1 MRQGKLCLPMPWCIS
16 NNEQKGCVMKKLLPI
31 SVSVGLTMFFLSA
44 PLAAQE
50 VTKEVLSI
58 AAKVHTGALVCEGRQ
73 MITLWPDTEL
83 PGRFI
88 LKMNKRVYR
97 LTPVPTASGA
107 VRLED
112 DRTGAVWIQTIE
124 KSMLMDSVNSQRL
137 ADGCQSP
144 AQKTAA
150 KQIPASARLDLR
162 EANSNNR

>member
-1 MRQGKLCLPMPWCIS
+1 MPWCIS
-16 NNEQKGCVMKKLLPI
+16 NNEQKGCVMRKLLPI

-137 ADGCQSP
+137 SDGCQSP

>member
-1 MRQGKLCLPMPWCIS
+1 MPWCIS
-16 NNEQKGCVMKKLLPI
+16 NNQQKGCVMRKLLPI
-31 SVSVGLTMFFLSA
+31 TVSVGLTMFFLSA

-73 MITLWPDTEL
+73 MITLWPDTAL

-88 LKMNKRVYR
+88 LKMNKRVDR

-150 KQIPASARLDLR
+150 KQIPASARPDLR

>member
-1 MRQGKLCLPMPWCIS
+1 MLCCIS
-16 NNEQKGCVMKKLLPI
+16 NNEQKGRVMRKILPI
-31 SVSVGLTMFFLSA
+31 TVTVILSMFSLSA

-50 VTKEVLSI
+50 VSKEVLSI
-58 AAKVHTGALVCEGRQ
+58 AAKVHTGALVCEDRK
-73 MITLWPDTEL
+73 MIMLWPDTVL

-97 LTPVPTASGA
+97 LSPVPTASGA

-112 DRTGAVWIQTIE
+112 DETGAVWIQTSE
-124 KSMLMDSVNSQRL
+124 KSMLMDSVRSQRL
-137 ADGCQSP
+137 ADECQSP

-150 KQIPASARLDLR
+150 KHIPASARPDLL

>member
-16 NNEQKGCVMKKLLPI
+16 NNEQKGRVMRKLLPI
-31 SVSVGLTMFFLSA
+31 TVSVGLTMFFLSA
-44 PLAAQE
+44 PLAAQV

-58 AAKVHTGALVCEGRQ
+58 AAKVHTGALVCEDRQ
-73 MITLWPDTEL
+73 MIMLWPDTAL

-112 DRTGAVWIQTIE
+112 DETGAVWIQTIE
-124 KSMLMDSVNSQRL
+124 KSMLMDSVSSQRL

>member
-1 MRQGKLCLPMPWCIS
+1 MR
-16 NNEQKGCVMKKLLPI
+16 KLLPI
-31 SVSVGLTMFFLSA
+31 TVTVGLSMFSLST

-50 VTKEVLSI
+50 ISKEMLSI
-58 AAKVHTGALVCEGRQ
+58 AAKVQIGALVCEDRK
-73 MITLWPDTEL
+73 MIILWPDTAL

-112 DRTGAVWIQTIE
+112 DETGAVWIQTIE
-124 KSMLMDSVNSQRL
+124 KSMLMDSVSSQRL

-150 KQIPASARLDLR
+150 KHIPASARPDLR

>member
-1 MRQGKLCLPMPWCIS
+1 
-16 NNEQKGCVMKKLLPI
+16 
-31 SVSVGLTMFFLSA
+31 
-44 PLAAQE
+44 
-50 VTKEVLSI
+50 
-58 AAKVHTGALVCEGRQ
+58 
-73 MITLWPDTEL
+73 MIMLWPDTAL

-112 DRTGAVWIQTIE
+112 DETGAVWIQTSE
-124 KSMLMDSVNSQRL
+124 KSMLMDSVRSQRL
-137 ADGCQSP
+137 ADECQSP

-150 KQIPASARLDLR
+150 KHIPASARPDLL

>member
-1 MRQGKLCLPMPWCIS
+1 
-16 NNEQKGCVMKKLLPI
+16 
-31 SVSVGLTMFFLSA
+31 
-44 PLAAQE
+44 
-50 VTKEVLSI
+50 
-58 AAKVHTGALVCEGRQ
+58 
-73 MITLWPDTEL
+73 MITLWPDTAL

-88 LKMNKRVYR
+88 LKMNKRVDR

-124 KSMLMDSVNSQRL
+124 KSMLMDSVISQRL

-150 KQIPASARLDLR
+150 KQIPASARPDLR

>member
-16 NNEQKGCVMKKLLPI
+16 NNQQKGCVMRKLLPI

>member
-1 MRQGKLCLPMPWCIS
+1 MLCLRMLCCIS
-16 NNEQKGCVMKKLLPI
+16 NNEQKGRVMRKILPI
-31 SVSVGLTMFFLSA
+31 TVTVILSMFSLSA

-50 VTKEVLSI
+50 VSKEVLSI
-58 AAKVHTGALVCEGRQ
+58 AAKVHTGALVCEDRK
-73 MITLWPDTEL
+73 MIMLWPDTVL

-97 LTPVPTASGA
+97 LSPVPTASGA

-112 DRTGAVWIQTIE
+112 DETGAVWIQTSE
-124 KSMLMDSVNSQRL
+124 KSMLMDSVRSQRL
-137 ADGCQSP
+137 ADECQSP

-150 KQIPASARLDLR
+150 KHIPASARPDLL

>member
-1 MRQGKLCLPMPWCIS
+1 MR
-16 NNEQKGCVMKKLLPI
+16 KLLPI

-44 PLAAQE
+44 PLEAQE

-88 LKMNKRVYR
+88 LKMNKRVYH

>member
-1 MRQGKLCLPMPWCIS
+1 MPWCIS
-16 NNEQKGCVMKKLLPI
+16 NNQQKGCVMRKLLPI
-31 SVSVGLTMFFLSA
+31 TVSVGLTMFFLSA

-73 MITLWPDTEL
+73 MITLWPDTAL

-88 LKMNKRVYR
+88 LKMNKRVDR
-97 LTPVPTASGA
+97 LTPGPTASGA

>member
-16 NNEQKGCVMKKLLPI
+16 NNEQKGCVMRKLLPI

>member
-1 MRQGKLCLPMPWCIS
+1 MRKI
-16 NNEQKGCVMKKLLPI
+16 LPI
-31 SVSVGLTMFFLSA
+31 TVTVILSMFSLSA

-50 VTKEVLSI
+50 VSKEVLSI
-58 AAKVHTGALVCEGRQ
+58 AAKVHTGALVCEDRK
-73 MITLWPDTEL
+73 MIMLWPDTAL

-88 LKMNKRVYR
+88 LKMNKRIYN

-112 DRTGAVWIQTIE
+112 DHTGAVWIQTAE
-124 KSMLMDSVNSQRL
+124 KSMLMDSVRSQRL
-137 ADGCQSP
+137 ADECQSP

-150 KQIPASARLDLR
+150 KHIPASARLDLL

>member
-1 MRQGKLCLPMPWCIS
+1 MR
-16 NNEQKGCVMKKLLPI
+16 KLLPI
-31 SVSVGLTMFFLSA
+31 TVSVGLSMFALST

-50 VTKEVLSI
+50 VSKEVLSI
-58 AAKVHTGALVCEGRQ
+58 AAKVHTGALVCEGRK
-73 MITLWPDTEL
+73 MIILWPDTAL
-83 PGRFI
+83 SGRFI

-112 DRTGAVWIQTIE
+112 DETGAVWIQTSE
-124 KSMLMDSVNSQRL
+124 KSMLMDSVRSQRL
-137 ADGCQSP
+137 ADECQSP

-150 KQIPASARLDLR
+150 KHIPASARPDLL

>member
-1 MRQGKLCLPMPWCIS
+1 MR
-16 NNEQKGCVMKKLLPI
+16 KLLPI
-31 SVSVGLTMFFLSA
+31 AVSVGLTMFFLSA

-50 VTKEVLSI
+50 VTKEVMSI
-58 AAKVHTGALVCEGRQ
+58 AAKVHTGALVCEDRQ
-73 MITLWPDTEL
+73 MIMLWPDTAL
-83 PGRFI
+83 PGRFV

-112 DRTGAVWIQTIE
+112 DETGAVWIQTIE
-124 KSMLMDSVNSQRL
+124 KSMLMDSVSSQRL

-150 KQIPASARLDLR
+150 KRIPASARPDLR

>member
-1 MRQGKLCLPMPWCIS
+1 MRWCIS
-16 NNEQKGCVMKKLLPI
+16 NNEQKGRVMRKLLP
-31 SVSVGLTMFFLSA
+31 VTVCVGLTIFSISVH
-44 PLAAQE
+44 LAAQE
-50 VTKEVLSI
+50 VSKEVLSI

-73 MITLWPDTEL
+73 MIMLWPNTAL

-97 LTPVPTASGA
+97 MTPVPTASGA

-112 DRTGAVWIQTIE
+112 DKTGAVWIQTIE
-124 KSMLMDSVNSQRL
+124 KSMLMDSVHSQRL
-137 ADGCQSP
+137 ADECQSP

-150 KQIPASARLDLR
+150 KQIPASARPDLL

>member
-1 MRQGKLCLPMPWCIS
+1 MQQGMLCLRMLWCIS
-16 NNEQKGCVMKKLLPI
+16 NNEQKGRVMRKLFPI
-31 SVSVGLTMFFLSA
+31 TVTVGLSIFSLSA

-50 VTKEVLSI
+50 VFKEVLSI
-58 AAKVHTGALVCEGRQ
+58 AAKVHTGALVCEDRK
-73 MITLWPDTEL
+73 MIMLWPDTAL

-88 LKMNKRVYR
+88 LKMNKRIYN

-112 DRTGAVWIQTIE
+112 DETGVVWIQTIE
-124 KSMLMDSVNSQRL
+124 KSMLMDSVISQRL

-150 KQIPASARLDLR
+150 KHIPASARPDLR

>member
-1 MRQGKLCLPMPWCIS
+1 MR
-16 NNEQKGCVMKKLLPI
+16 KLLLI
-31 SVSVGLTMFFLSA
+31 TVTVGLSIFSLSA

-50 VTKEVLSI
+50 VSQELLSI
-58 AAKVHTGALVCEGRQ
+58 AAKVHSGALVCEGRQ
-73 MITLWPDTEL
+73 MVMLWPDTAL

-88 LKMNKRVYR
+88 LKMNKRVYH

-112 DRTGAVWIQTIE
+112 DQTGAIWIQTSE
-124 KSMLMDSVNSQRL
+124 KSMLMDSVRSQRL
-137 ADGCQSP
+137 ADECQSP

-150 KQIPASARLDLR
+150 KHIPASARPDLL

>member
-1 MRQGKLCLPMPWCIS
+1 MR
-16 NNEQKGCVMKKLLPI
+16 KLLPI
-31 SVSVGLTMFFLSA
+31 TVFVGLSMFSLSA
-44 PLAAQE
+44 PVASQE
-50 VTKEVLSI
+50 VSKEVLLI
-58 AAKVHTGALVCEGRQ
+58 AAKVHTGALICEDRK
-73 MITLWPDTEL
+73 MIMLWPDTAL

-112 DRTGAVWIQTIE
+112 DETGAVWIQTIE
-124 KSMLMDSVNSQRL
+124 KSMLMDSVRSQRL

-150 KQIPASARLDLR
+150 KHIPASARPDLR

>member
-1 MRQGKLCLPMPWCIS
+1 MPWCIS
-16 NNEQKGCVMKKLLPI
+16 NNEQKGCVMRKLLPI
-31 SVSVGLTMFFLSA
+31 TVYVGVTMFFLPG

-58 AAKVHTGALVCEGRQ
+58 AAKVHTGALVCEDRQ
-73 MITLWPDTEL
+73 IVMLWPDNAL

-88 LKMNKRVYR
+88 LKMNKRVHR
-97 LTPVPTASGA
+97 MTPVPTASGA

-112 DRTGAVWIQTIE
+112 ERTGAVWIQTIE
-124 KSMLMDSVNSQRL
+124 KSMLMDSVSSQRL
-137 ADGCQSP
+137 ADECQSP

-150 KQIPASARLDLR
+150 KHIPASARPDLL

>member
-16 NNEQKGCVMKKLLPI
+16 NNEQKGRVMRKLLPI
-31 SVSVGLTMFFLSA
+31 TVSVGLTMFFLSA

-58 AAKVHTGALVCEGRQ
+58 AAKVHTGALVCEDRK
-73 MITLWPDTEL
+73 MIMLWPDTAL

-112 DRTGAVWIQTIE
+112 DETGAVWIQTIE
-124 KSMLMDSVNSQRL
+124 KSMLMDSVSSQRL

-150 KQIPASARLDLR
+150 KHIPASARPDLR

>member
-16 NNEQKGCVMKKLLPI
+16 NNQQKGCVMRKLLPI
-31 SVSVGLTMFFLSA
+31 TVSVGLTMFFLSA

-73 MITLWPDTEL
+73 MITLWPDTAL

-88 LKMNKRVYR
+88 LKMNKRVDR

-124 KSMLMDSVNSQRL
+124 KSMLMDSVSSQRL

>member
-1 MRQGKLCLPMPWCIS
+1 
-16 NNEQKGCVMKKLLPI
+16 
-31 SVSVGLTMFFLSA
+31 MFSLST

-50 VTKEVLSI
+50 VSKEVLSI
-58 AAKVHTGALVCEGRQ
+58 AAKVHTGALVCKHRK
-73 MITLWPDTEL
+73 MIMLWPDTAF

-88 LKMNKRVYR
+88 LKMNKRIYN
-97 LTPVPTASGA
+97 LTPVPTASDA

-112 DRTGAVWIQTIE
+112 DETGVVWIQTIE

>member
-16 NNEQKGCVMKKLLPI
+16 NNQQKGCVMRKLLPI
-31 SVSVGLTMFFLSA
+31 TVSVGLTMFFLSA

-73 MITLWPDTEL
+73 MITLWPDTAL

-88 LKMNKRVYR
+88 LKMNKRVDR

-112 DRTGAVWIQTIE
+112 DETGAVWIQTIE

>member
-1 MRQGKLCLPMPWCIS
+1 MR
-16 NNEQKGCVMKKLLPI
+16 KLLLI
-31 SVSVGLTMFFLSA
+31 TVTVGLSMFSLSA

-50 VTKEVLSI
+50 VSQELLSI
-58 AAKVHTGALVCEGRQ
+58 AAKVHSGALVCEGRQ
-73 MITLWPDTEL
+73 MVMLWPDTAL

-88 LKMNKRVYR
+88 LKMNKRVYH

-112 DRTGAVWIQTIE
+112 DHTGAIWIQTEE
-124 KSMLMDSVNSQRL
+124 KSMLMDSVRSQRL
-137 ADGCQSP
+137 ADECQGP

-150 KQIPASARLDLR
+150 KHIPASARPDLL

>member
-16 NNEQKGCVMKKLLPI
+16 NNEQKGRVMRKLLPI
-31 SVSVGLTMFFLSA
+31 TVSVGLTMFFLSA

-58 AAKVHTGALVCEGRQ
+58 AAKVHTGALVCEDRQ
-73 MITLWPDTEL
+73 MIMLWPDTAL

-112 DRTGAVWIQTIE
+112 DETGAVWIQTIE
-124 KSMLMDSVNSQRL
+124 KSMLMDSVSSQRL

>member
-1 MRQGKLCLPMPWCIS
+1 MR
-16 NNEQKGCVMKKLLPI
+16 KLLPI

-112 DRTGAVWIQTIE
+112 DETGAVWIQTIE
-124 KSMLMDSVNSQRL
+124 KSMLMDSVSSQRL